1 MLDAGIEPALGP
13 HLGHTVYK
21 TVGASSYTNPAKI
34 SKKMGKEG
42 FEPTKPM
49 ASDLQSEV
57 TLQRYRLPKTG
68 SHRFEL

>member
-1 MLDAGIEPALGP
+1 MLDAGIEPTLGP

-34 SKKMGKEG
+34 SKKMGKVG
-42 FEPTKPM
+42 FEPTKPL

-68 SHRFEL
+68 S